1 MMKPSSRP
9 KLLPATDAPTSSSSS
24 TRSVVIHVFDEYRKS
39 SKEFQCQRDLL
50 LAKMK
55 YFQAYLNEANEHDEI
70 DISVH
75 CDVEIF
81 ELLMEYMH
89 QRDHEWRPRITLEN
103 IASILVSSEFLQ
115 MEELV
120 EECVAFISSRVQ
132 DFMLLRVDFGCL
144 SDTTIAKIAN
154 NCTPEQLQTLHDP
167 KDKILSKLR
176 RKKVEVL
183 VKTLQHS
190 GRRIELCTHCELL
203 FIKDDRECLGCQKGK
218 RQIGVHGELVGKHQA
233 KAGWQ
238 IELFLRELGIVKSI
252 SWSAVYWYIWG
263 STKYFHCSVCKQRCS
278 LLELRKCAYHP
289 GSIVDYGPAAK
300 FSCCSARIFS
310 ADEISMRGCKAIAHV
325 PVQGADKHADVRS
338 FSNVVALPNM
348 WEQIHAC
355 EKVATAQ
362 GPPPIGDAGGGGR
375 VDVALLFPPPQPRK
389 NSSNAVEREP
399 SSRKLNCAGECNS
412 LGYRKQCKVLQL
424 QEKDRIRCQDIARQL
439 VQQRLRKS
447 RLLDL

>member
-1 MMKPSSRP
+1 MKSTS
-9 KLLPATDAPTSSSSS
+9 KLLSPAATDAPGTAASPS
-24 TRSVVIHVFDEYRKS
+24 RSVVIHVFDEYRKS

-120 EECVAFISSRVQ
+120 EECVAFISGRVQ
-132 DFMLLRVDFGCL
+132 DFMMLRVDFGCL
-144 SDTTIAKIAN
+144 SDATIAKIAS

-176 RKKVEVL
+176 RKKVETL
-183 VKTLQHS
+183 VKTLQED
-190 GRRIELCTHCELL
+190 GRRLELCTHCELL
-203 FIKDDRECLGCQKGK
+203 FVRTDRDCVGCFKGK

-233 KAGWQ
+233 KTGWQ
-238 IELFLRELGIVKSI
+238 AEVFLKELAADKSI
-252 SWSAVYWYIWG
+252 SWSAAYWYVWG
-263 STKYFHCSVCKQRCS
+263 STKFFLCSVCKQRCS
-278 LLELRKCAYHP
+278 LLELRECAYHP
-289 GSIVDYGPAAK
+289 GSIVDHGPAAK
-300 FSCCSARIFS
+300 YSCCSARIFS
-310 ADEISMRGCKAIAHV
+310 ADEISMRGCRTVAHV
-325 PVQGADKHADVRS
+325 PVQGDKHAEVKS

-355 EKVATAQ
+355 EKIARAHGAPST
-362 GPPPIGDAGGGGR
+362 GDAGGGGR
-375 VDVALLFPPPQPRK
+375 VDVASLFPKPPKPSGESTRRLSIAGEG
-389 NSSNAVEREP
+389 NSS
-399 SSRKLNCAGECNS
+399 
-412 LGYRKQCKVLQL
+412 GYRKQCKVLQL
-424 QEKDRIRCQDIARQL
+424 QEKDRMRCQDMARHL
-439 VQQRLRKS
+439 LAQRKKATC
-447 RLLDL
+447 